1 MRNGATVFNP
11 LVSFRCRRP
20 RQIGEGLWVQMA
32 PKLADR
38 RAPREAGPAE
48 GPAALRC
55 ASSSLPSAGCD
66 RELAVKTRECR
77 HGPHRAMCTGSS
89 CSAWAPCG
97 ETHVRLTRDVEA
109 GLAGPGPRAGVLGVS
124 AKWGPGP
131 SRVPPH
137 HCQRPSGRTSH
148 LTTN

>member
-1 MRNGATVFNP
+1 
-11 LVSFRCRRP
+11 
-20 RQIGEGLWVQMA
+20 MA

-48 GPAALRC
+48 GPAAVPC

-66 RELAVKTRECR
+66 CELAVKTRECR

-97 ETHVRLTRDVEA
+97 ETHVRLTRDVEV

-124 AKWGPGP
+124 AKRGPGL
-131 SRVPPH
+131 SRFPPITVSVPAG
-137 HCQRPSGRTSH
+137 GR
-148 LTTN
+148 LT